1 MNDHVAWELI
11 KKLRAD
17 MDAMFATCMAA
28 ISAITGELEI
38 YANTAAAQ
46 AARVNAKFVCVL
58 SDYNSAGAIFI
69 KDVTYTPLLQGAD
82 GFTDLAGTTFKRF
95 QNE

>member
-17 MDAMFATCMAA
+17 MQAQFATVMSA
-28 ISAITGELEI
+28 ISVVTGELEI
-38 YANTAAAQ
+38 YDTVANAR
-46 AARVNAKFVCVL
+46 AARIVARLVCL
-58 SDYNSAGAIFI
+58 LADYNGNNGIFLR
-69 KDVTYTPLLQGAD
+69 DLTYVPLIQGAD
-82 GFTDLAGTTFKRF
+82 GFTDAAGTVYKRF